1 MPSTVRDH
9 HRSRRVVVQHLILA
23 IKPAA
28 IRVDQG
34 DLGVVVLAAQDDAK
48 EQALEQFK
56 HKDEVDVVWRSFE
69 LDPNLKTDPDKN
81 LYEYFAEMKG
91 MPIEKAREMNQHVA
105 QAAKEVGL
113 DFNLEDV
120 IIANSLKAHRLIHM
134 ADSKGLGTNAKEA
147 LFKAHFTEGKNID
160 DLTTLAEIG
169 ATLGFEVEEVIKTLS
184 SEAFTDEVRRDEAEA
199 GALGIRG
206 VPFFVIDNKYGVSG
220 AQSPETFL
228 QALNK
233 SWEEQN
239 PA

>member
-1 MPSTVRDH
+1 MTINIWSD
-9 HRSRRVVVQHLILA
+9 
-23 IKPAA
+23 
-28 IRVDQG
+28 IRCPFCYIG
-34 DLGVVVLAAQDDAK
+34 K
-48 EQALEQFK
+48 RKFEQALEQFE
-56 HKDEVDVVWRSFE
+56 HKDKVEVVWRSFE
-69 LDPNLKTDPDKN
+69 LDPYLKTDPDKN
-81 LYEYFAEMKG
+81 LYEYFSEIKG

-105 QAAKEVGL
+105 QAAREVGIN
-113 DFNLEDV
+113 FNLDDV
-120 IIANSLKAHRLIHM
+120 VLANSLKAHRLIQM
-134 ADSKGLGTNAKEA
+134 SNVKGLGSQAEEA

-169 ATLGFEVEEVIKTLS
+169 ATLGFELEEVIKTLS

-220 AQSPETFL
+220 AQSPATFL
-228 QALNK
+228 QTLNK